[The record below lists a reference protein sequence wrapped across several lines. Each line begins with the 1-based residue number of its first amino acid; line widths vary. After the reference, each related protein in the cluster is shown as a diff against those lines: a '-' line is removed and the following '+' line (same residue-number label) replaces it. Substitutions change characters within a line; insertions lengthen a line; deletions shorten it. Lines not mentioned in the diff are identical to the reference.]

1 MEKEKNSEMLDQPGK
16 ISAAITQTI
25 IDYCMKSDTPVDLTQ
40 IVKAL
45 SDVMGA
51 HLATMTHGWSDAQ
64 EEKCINMIFNHIVNT
79 MNDCKNSIDE
89 NNNLS

>member
-1 MEKEKNSEMLDQPGK
+1 MGKEKNSEMLNLSGN
-16 ISAAITQTI
+16 ISALITKTI
-25 IDYCMKSDTPVDLTQ
+25 IDYCMKADTPVSLTY

-45 SDVMGA
+45 ADVLGA

-79 MNDCKNSIDE
+79 MNDCKKSIDE
-89 NNNLS
+89 NNNPS

>member
-51 HLATMTHGWSDAQ
+51 HLATLTQGWSDAQ
-64 EEKCINMIFNHIVNT
+64 EKKCINMIFNHIVNT

>member
-1 MEKEKNSEMLDQPGK
+1 MEKENNFEMLDQPGK
-16 ISAAITQTI
+16 IAALITKAI
-25 IDYCMKSDTPVDLTQ
+25 VDYCMKSDTPVDITH

-51 HLATMTHGWSDAQ
+51 HLATMTHDWSDAQ

-79 MNDCKNSIDE
+79 MNDCKKSIDE
-89 NNNLS
+89 NNNPS